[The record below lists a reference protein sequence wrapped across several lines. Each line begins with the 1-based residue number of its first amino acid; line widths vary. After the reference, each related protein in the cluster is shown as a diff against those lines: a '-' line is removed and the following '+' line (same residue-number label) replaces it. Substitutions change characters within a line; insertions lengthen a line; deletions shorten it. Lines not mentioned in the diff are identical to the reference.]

1 MHRLLISM
9 ALLLL
14 AVSPACAQEG
24 TAKKSYTVLSGDISD
39 LRARFN
45 ADQSKVRAIFIAAPT

>member
-1 MHRLLISM
+1 MHRLLIST

-14 AVSPACAQEG
+14 AVSPACAQG
-24 TAKKSYTVLSGDISD
+24 GAAKSYTVLSNASD

-45 ADQSKVRAIFIAAPT
+45 ADQGKVRAIFIAAPT